1 MRKFFFSVALSLAAV
16 VAGAAPTLTVKPLD
30 QGELAKYQVA
40 DIRRIDLTD
49 STQAVVVLKDGSTAR
64 YSTQGYLL
72 VFTPV
77 ETDGI
82 QEVETALQVDGLRVW
97 ADETAVYV
105 DGARPGSALAL
116 FSVGG
121 MMLARGTAVEGI
133 SRIELGSLADGIYIV
148 RAGNQAVKII
158 KQ

>member
-16 VAGAAPTLTVKPLD
+16 VAGAAPTMTVKPLD
-30 QGELAKYQVA
+30 HGELAKYQVA
-40 DIRRIDLTD
+40 DVQRIDLTD
-49 STQAVVVLKDGSTAR
+49 NRQAVVVLKDGSTAR
-64 YSTQGYLL
+64 YSTRDYLL

-82 QEVETALQVDGLRVW
+82 QEVEAALQVDELRVW
-97 ADETAVYV
+97 ADETAVYIA
-105 DGARPGSALAL
+105 GARPGSALAL
-116 FSVGG
+116 FNVGG
-121 MMLARGTAVEGI
+121 MMLARGTAVDGI
-133 SRIELGSLADGIYIV
+133 SRIDMGNLDSGIYIV